1 MRISRTIIIG
11 IGLLL
16 SFVPADVIFADVND
30 FYFKSAAFDYYLNR
44 AEDGSSEMQV
54 VEELAAVF
62 PDSDQNH
69 GIERCLPISYNG
81 GAVLDDSNF
90 DVTRNGEI
98 ENYIIYSDNGQICLR
113 IGKSDS
119 FVHGEQIYNISYKNI
134 NVITDS
140 NDSTYQK
147 LYWNANGTGWSQKFD
162 SITARVHLND
172 NIKDYYI
179 DNASCYVGAYG
190 TAGEEAT
197 SRCNISKAD
206 DNTVIFEANDLLA
219 GETLTFV
226 MQFQPDS
233 FVINANSTDLDSRG
247 NRSPQD
253 DQSTQSKHSSESKQI
268 IPPVVDICLTAT
280 VVSIASIFIGVY
292 IYYYVKYRQK
302 IPRLTEKTC
311 PVQYTPPKNLT
322 AEETALI
329 DSGLNAYSNT
339 ATVIEMVLQHK
350 IALEKVAWRKK
361 RFLSSR
367 DDTFI
372 NWKIH
377 IKDVESMTPYQCAVL
392 MVLNKNQLPKNGDT
406 ISLDLDINN
415 SDYKLRK
422 GIMEGAVDDEID
434 TLKRKKMLTKDA
446 KTENASVG
454 LQAFRTLGLL
464 LFTLALF
471 LCFTICTNMG
481 GIWRLLLLAL
491 GFLVLYLHKH
501 ISEYKSVA
509 KYYTDAGINAK
520 LYLIG
525 LKKYMSL
532 AEKERIELLQSV
544 DGADV
549 SSDGI
554 VKLYEK
560 LLPYAIIFRLEK
572 SWIEELKKYY
582 EASNMLGPDW
592 AFDGTMIDASDLD
605 NFSLALGMYTGNGSG
620 DSGYDGG
627 DFGGGGD
634 FSGGGGGG
642 GGGGGW

>member
-1 MRISRTIIIG
+1 MS

-16 SFVPADVIFADVND
+16 SLAPAGAIFADVND
-30 FYFKSAAFDYYLNR
+30 FYFKSGTFDYYLSR
-44 AEDGSSEMQV
+44 AEDDGSEMQII
-54 VEELAAVF
+54 EELVAVF

-69 GIERCLPISYNG
+69 GIERCLPTSYNG
-81 GAVLDDSNF
+81 GVILDDSNF
-90 DVTRNGEI
+90 DVTRNGEV

-119 FVHGEQIYNISYKNI
+119 FVHGEQNYNISYKNI
-134 NVITDS
+134 NVIADS

-147 LYWNANGTGWSQKFD
+147 LYWNANGTRWSQKFD
-162 SITARVHLND
+162 SVTARVHLRD
-172 NIKDYYI
+172 DVKDYYI
-179 DNASCYVGAYG
+179 DNTSCYVGAYG

-197 SRCNISKAD
+197 SRCHASKTD
-206 DNTVIFEANDLLA
+206 DDIVVFEASDLLA

-226 MQFQPDS
+226 MQFKPDS
-233 FVINANSTDLDSRG
+233 FVINANSTDLGS
-247 NRSPQD
+247 QD
-253 DQSTQSKHSSESKQI
+253 NLDTQDNQAAQSKHSSENKQI
-268 IPPVVDICLTAT
+268 IPPVVGICLTAT
-280 VVSIASIFIGVY
+280 VISIASIFIGVF
-292 IYYYVKYRQK
+292 IYYYAKYRKK
-302 IPRLTEKTC
+302 IPRLAEKTC
-311 PVQYTPPKNLT
+311 PVQYTPPKNLA
-322 AEETALI
+322 AEEAALI

-339 ATVIEMVLQHK
+339 ATIIEMVLQHK
-350 IALEKVAWRKK
+350 IALEKVAWTKK

-377 IKDVESMTPYQCAVL
+377 VKDAESMTPYQCAVL

-422 GIMEGAVDDEID
+422 GIMEGAADDEID
-434 TLKRKKMLTKDA
+434 TLKRKKMLTKNA
-446 KTENASVG
+446 KMKNASAT
-454 LQAFRTLGLL
+454 LQVFRTLGLL
-464 LFTLALF
+464 LFALALI
-471 LCFTICTNMG
+471 LYVIICTNIEI
-481 GIWRLLLLAL
+481 IWRLLLLAL
-491 GFLVLYLHKH
+491 GFLVIYLHKH
-501 ISEYKSVA
+501 TSKYKSVA
-509 KYYTDAGINAK
+509 KYYTNAGINAK

-582 EASNMLGPDW
+582 EAADMLGPDW

-605 NFSLALGMYTGNGSG
+605 NFSLALNMYTGNGSG

>member
-1 MRISRTIIIG
+1 MRILKTIIIG
-11 IGLLL
+11 MGLLL
-16 SFVPADVIFADVND
+16 SFAPADVIFADVND
-30 FYFKSAAFDYYLNR
+30 FYFKSATFDYYLSR
-44 AEDGSSEMQV
+44 TEDGSSEMQV

-69 GIERCLPISYNG
+69 GIERCLPTSYNG
-81 GAVLDDSNF
+81 GAILDDSNF
-90 DVTRNGEI
+90 NVTRNGEI
-98 ENYIIYSDNGQICLR
+98 ENYTAYNNGGRVCLR
-113 IGKSDS
+113 IGNSDS
-119 FVHGEQIYNISYKNI
+119 FVHGEQNYTISYKNI

-147 LYWNANGTGWSQKFD
+147 LYWNTNGTGWSQKFD
-162 SITARVHLND
+162 SVTASVHLQD
-172 NIKDYYI
+172 EVKDYFI
-179 DNASCYVGAYG
+179 DGTSCYVGTYG

-339 ATVIEMVLQHK
+339 AAIIEMVLQRR
-350 IALEKVAWRKK
+350 IALEKVAWTRK

-392 MVLNKNQLPKNGDT
+392 MILNKNQLPKNGDT

-471 LCFTICTNMG
+471 LCFTICTNME

-501 ISEYKSVA
+501 ISEYESVA